1 MEVLT
6 SFLDISKLDD
16 KPMGSTQKAL
26 WLCREWDFDCSSFS
40 QKSKGNY
47 HVKAGILHSL
57 PRAIS
62 SSPTIKTRL
71 TYQG

>member
-6 SFLDISKLDD
+6 SISSISQLGF

-26 WLCREWDFDCSSFS
+26 WLCREWDFDISSVS
-40 QKSKGNY
+40 QNGKGNY
-47 HVKAGILHSL
+47 RVKAGILDSL

-62 SSPTIKTRL
+62 SSPTIKTPL